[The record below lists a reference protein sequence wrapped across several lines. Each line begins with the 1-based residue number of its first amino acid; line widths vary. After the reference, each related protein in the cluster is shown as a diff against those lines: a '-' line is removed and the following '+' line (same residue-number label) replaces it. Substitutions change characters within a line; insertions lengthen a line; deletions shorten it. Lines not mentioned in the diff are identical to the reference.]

1 MSIAGAE
8 IVKDSVEPSFQD
20 LPGPLSSLHFEKIDL
35 GSTPIAFDR
44 IDVHT
49 KDSDSIKLDIDVAW
63 DGGCDIRLRANVIGS
78 FGVRSIKL
86 NGRLS
91 VLMSPLIDK
100 LPLVSAIQVAFI
112 NPPQIELDFTG
123 AAQIADLSIIDD
135 TIRSTIHQ
143 TLAGMMVLP
152 NRMLTKM
159 DLTSTIFDAYQE
171 PQGIAR
177 LTIVGGGGFK
187 VQGRLLNRDIPDVF
201 VKTTLGSSPAWK
213 SSTKSNTT
221 NPVWNESKDFI
232 LSDDDQLITVDA
244 YDSDDLSSHDD
255 LGIASITVGDLLLE
269 NRMKNLRL
277 KKKGKVTGAHIMVN
291 LSGIYS
297 FVPDLMSFESP
308 EFEGPGALC
317 GLLTILVAQAFNI
330 PVAKEEA
337 NVYVKARWGKKEY
350 ATAAGGRCGGRRCNQ
365 SKLRRAFPLSL
376 DTRAGCNKR
385 RCCLYCNEWNR
396 RDWYC
401 WRSLLD
407 TGRFSGHD
415 CHGQDNRWRQGGDA
429 TVSRYSSRTAAIA
442 RNGHRGMKVIARDL
456 VRKQFR

>member
-44 IDVHT
+44 IGVHT

-63 DGGCDIRLRANVIGS
+63 DGNCDIRLRANVLGS

-112 NPPQIELDFTG
+112 NPPHIELDFTG

-143 TLAGMMVLP
+143 TLAEMMVLP

-187 VQGRLLNRDIPDVF
+187 VQGRLLNRDVPDVF
-201 VKTTLGSSPAWK
+201 VKTTLGSSPTWK

-221 NPVWNESKDFI
+221 NPVWDESKDFI

-269 NRMKNLRL
+269 NRMKNLQL

-330 PVAKEEA
+330 PVAKEDA
-337 NVYVKARWGKKEY
+337 NVYVKARWGEKEY
-350 ATAAGGRCGGRRCNQ
+350 ATAAVVDAAGVDALNPSFDVPFLC
-365 SKLRRAFPLSL
+365 PLTQEL
-376 DTRAGCNKR
+376 AATKEDVVFTVMNGTDVIGTA
-385 RCCLYCNEWNR
+385 
-396 RDWYC
+396 DVP
-401 WRSLLD
+401 
-407 TGRFSGHD
+407 FSTLVDSPGMMVTAKTTV
-415 CHGQDNRWRQGGDA
+415 GDKGA
-429 TVSRYSSRTAAIA
+429 
-442 RNGHRGMKVIARDL
+442 ML
-456 VRKQFR
+456 QFRVILRGLLLSPETAIEV